1 MRDLE
6 FNEDFLFKNFTRMS
20 KTNFY
25 TLLGIVE
32 PNCYK
37 TEYYCNGM
45 RYCFRHRSTY
55 LKHAL

>member
-6 FNEDFLFKNFTRMS
+6 FNEDVMFKIFTRMS

-32 PNCYK
+32 PVMTK
-37 TEYYCNGM
+37 QSTTATA
-45 RYCFRHRSTY
+45 CFTVFDTV
-55 LKHAL
+55 